1 MKFNSIFNFFNALE
15 PVSDELIAQVRKH
28 ATMVTVCK
36 NTRLH
41 PDGSAG
47 KNALFIASGTLRK
60 YTIIDKKQITL
71 SLYGENELIGYTEIS
86 HYMEDEGLEA
96 ICDSEL
102 ILLPKDFV
110 EELYVNFPEVDKM
123 VRKIFSLKYQKIVHE
138 SRLCRLPSAVHRY
151 SVFSEAPD
159 RYNLPARI
167 LASYLLMR
175 EETYSRLKTKH
186 KKSSCL

>member
-1 MKFNSIFNFFNALE
+1 MKFNSIINFFSALE
-15 PVSDELIAQVRKH
+15 PVSDGLIGQLREH
-28 ATMVTVCK
+28 ATTISVCK
-36 NTRLH
+36 NSKLYPH
-41 PDGSAG
+41 GIAG
-47 KNALFIASGTLRK
+47 NNALFISSGTLRK

-86 HYMEDEGLEA
+86 HYMDDEGLEA

-110 EELYVNFPEVDKM
+110 EDLYINFPEVDKM

-151 SVFSEAPD
+151 SVFSKASD

-175 EETYSRLKTKH
+175 EETFSRLKTRH

>member
-1 MKFNSIFNFFNALE
+1 MKFYPIFNFFNALE
-15 PVSDELIAQVRKH
+15 PVSDELIEQVRKH
-28 ATMVTVCK
+28 ATAITVCK

-41 PDGSAG
+41 PDGSSE

-71 SLYGENELIGYTEIS
+71 SLYGENELIGFTEIS
-86 HYMEDEGLEA
+86 QYLDDEGLEA

-110 EELYVNFPEVDKM
+110 EDLYINFPEVEKM
-123 VRKIFSLKYQKIVHE
+123 VRKIFSLKYQKSVLE
-138 SRLCRLPSAVHRY
+138 SRLCRLPSAIHRY
-151 SVFSEAPD
+151 SVFSKATD

-175 EETYSRLKTKH
+175 EETFSRLKTKH
-186 KKSSCL
+186 KKESCL